1 MEVRSI
7 MCACGSGLGS
17 SLMVQMN
24 IESVLKELGKSDIT
38 VGHTT
43 TSDVTPEMADLF
55 VVGRDLADFIKGVPD
70 ERKLV
75 LTNIVD
81 KNELKEK
88 LVAALEQ

>member
-17 SLMVQMN
+17 SLMVQM
-24 IESVLKELGKSDIT
+24 KSDIT

-43 TSDVTPEMADLF
+43 TSDVTPGMADLF
-55 VVGRDLADFIKGVPD
+55 VVGRDLADFIKGVPE
-70 ERKLV
+70 ERKIV

-88 LVAALEQ
+88 LVAAFEQ

>member
-43 TSDVTPEMADLF
+43 TSDVTPGMADLF
-55 VVGRDLADFIKGVPD
+55 VVGRDLADFIKGVP
-70 ERKLV
+70 EEHKIV

-88 LVAALEQ
+88 LVAAFEQ